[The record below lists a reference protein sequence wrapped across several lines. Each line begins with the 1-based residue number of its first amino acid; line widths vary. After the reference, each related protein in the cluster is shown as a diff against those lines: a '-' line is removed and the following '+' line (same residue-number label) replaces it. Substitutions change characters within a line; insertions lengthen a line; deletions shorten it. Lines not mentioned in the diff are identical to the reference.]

1 MVYAAPAPG
10 YWCVALAPAPLSA
23 LCEPSEPVGSVAAGD
38 QLRVLEQRC
47 DEQGRVRARSAHG
60 WVTLAGRDGRPL
72 LERLPEGG
80 SKAEAL
86 AHSELYRRWGLIRDD
101 APAPTPLPAAPTGTG
116 GAGPPPPL
124 PPPTFT
130 ASSSGYAE
138 LLANPRLRPEQRET
152 LKKMA
157 QKRQEREALALARH
171 GEEDFS
177 PHATTCLRAVQLGRK
192 GAAAEVRRLL
202 HAGAD
207 PNAAD
212 ENGAT
217 ALHHAAALGQEEVV
231 AALVEGGASVNQ
243 RSERGAS
250 ALMGAALC
258 GRSRVVWQLLG
269 LGADHAAV
277 ATGGVHEGQ
286 TALEMAEEAGW
297 AETAGLL
304 REAWAAAAPEDEQ
317 QRLLALLDDVELR
330 MEDASR
336 KAAELAAAM
345 CWGDGRWQRRTGK
358 WWADGEWQEPEPE
371 PSTEPEPEP
380 ELETEQELETEL
392 EPGRAVVS
400 PGRQTQ

>member
-23 LCEPSEPVGSVAAGD
+23 LCEPSEHVDSLAAGD

-47 DEQGRVRARSAHG
+47 DELGQVRVRSAHG
-60 WVTLAGRDGRPL
+60 CWATLAGRDGRPL

-80 SKAEAL
+80 STPEAL

-101 APAPTPLPAAPTGTG
+101 APAPTPLPAAPTRTG
-116 GAGPPPPL
+116 GAGPPQPL
-124 PPPTFT
+124 QNKTFT

-138 LLANPRLRPEQRET
+138 LLATPTLLPEQRET

-171 GEEDFS
+171 GEEDYS

-217 ALHHAAALGQEEVV
+217 ALHHAAALGHDDVV

-297 AETAGLL
+297 AEAAGLL

-336 KAAELAAAM
+336 KASAELAAAM
-345 CWGDGRWQRRTGK
+345 CWADDRWQRRTGK
-358 WWADGEWQEPEPE
+358 WWADGEWQGPEQGPEPEPEPE
-371 PSTEPEPEP
+371 PSTESERSRSR
-380 ELETEQELETEL
+380 
-392 EPGRAVVS
+392 G
-400 PGRQTQ
+400 